1 MMARLTVSGVLAL
14 TILGVPLRM
23 TLGRP
28 VVHLQELLS
37 GLDQPIAVKNA
48 GDGSGR
54 LFVLERAGRIR
65 IIEGG
70 DLRPAPFLDI
80 SAQVDVIGEGG
91 LMGLAFHPDFP
102 SNGVFLVNYTAS
114 TAGTYRIVVSRF
126 RTSTQS
132 PNQADPAEEV
142 ILEIDHQT
150 LIHNGGELAFGPD
163 GYLYISVGD
172 GAFMEQLGDLA
183 QDLSS
188 LSGKIL
194 RIDVDQD
201 LRLLTN
207 PANIEANNVPGQ
219 KNARG
224 VTGTGKGQGQG
235 KGLNTY
241 DNRALLISKLLL
253 LFNLWEFGAII
264 GCDREYCLAR
274 RSRVRKGHPG
284 RATASGTGASTHR
297 HRRSFS
303 GPSKGPNRTGKG
315 CRGVYGSW

>member
-28 VVHLQELLS
+28 VVHLQELVS

-48 GDGSGR
+48 GDGTGR

-150 LIHNGGELAFGPD
+150 LIHNGGELAFGRD

-201 LRLLTN
+201 PYGIPPTIPLSVR
-207 PANIEANNVPGQ
+207 
-219 KNARG
+219 
-224 VTGTGKGQGQG
+224 
-235 KGLNTY
+235 
-241 DNRALLISKLLL
+241 RAPVEK
-253 LFNLWEFGAII
+253 
-264 GCDREYCLAR
+264 
-274 RSRVRKGHPG
+274 
-284 RATASGTGASTHR
+284 
-297 HRRSFS
+297 S
-303 GPSKGPNRTGKG
+303 GPTGFAILFG
-315 CRGVYGSW
+315 CPLIA